1 MGKSL
6 SLDIRERV
14 VSLVETG
21 HSCHEAS
28 RRLCISAASAVRI
41 MQRRRRTGCVAQAL
55 QGRARQSKRDVVSDF
70 LKGQIDAA
78 PDITMLELATVLF
91 KRHTIRATPAML
103 SRHLIHRLN
112 CTYKKIPD
120 RYGKKA
126 RTSTC
131 RAIRVDAP
139 ASTKD
144 ASSAAQA
151 ELYRRNGCYHQ
162 EDDTLAWAVSAWGA
176 VESRCPDRTLAHP
189 DLHCRVA
196 RG

>member
-41 MQRRRRTGCVAQAL
+41 MQRRRRTGSVAPAL
-55 QGRARQSKRDVVSDF
+55 QGRPRQSKLDVVSDF

-78 PDITMLELATVLF
+78 PDITMSELATVLF
-91 KRHTIRATPAML
+91 ERHTIRATPAML

-112 CTYKKIPD
+112 YTYKKIPD
-120 RYGKKA
+120 RYGKTA

-144 ASSAAQA
+144 AS
-151 ELYRRNGCYHQ
+151 
-162 EDDTLAWAVSAWGA
+162 
-176 VESRCPDRTLAHP
+176 
-189 DLHCRVA
+189 
-196 RG
+196 

>member
-41 MQRRRRTGCVAQAL
+41 MQRRRRTGCVAPAL
-55 QGRARQSKRDVVSDF
+55 QGRPRQSKLDVVSDF

-78 PDITMLELATVLF
+78 PDITMSELATVLF
-91 KRHTIRATPAML
+91 ERHTIRATPAML

-112 CTYKKIPD
+112 YTYKKIPD
-120 RYGKKA
+120 CYGKTA

-131 RAIRVDAP
+131 RAIRV
-139 ASTKD
+139 
-144 ASSAAQA
+144 AAKA
-151 ELYRRNGCYHQ
+151 DLYRRNGCYHQ
-162 EDDTLAWAVSAWGA
+162 DDTLAWAVSAWGA
-176 VESRCPDRTLAHP
+176 VESRCPVRTLAHP
-189 DLHCRVA
+189 DLLHCRVA